1 MEIVITSIARR
12 ARTGVGIG
20 VLSGMLGIGGGT
32 IMIPVL
38 RLGYGLA
45 ASMATATSLFAIIP
59 ISLAG
64 AVTHIRARSCLPKLG
79 ILLGVA
85 GAVTS
90 SAGVYLGSVS
100 PAWLIMVVAAVI
112 IIYSAFTM
120 LSKAVRMG
128 KKSSSKSGSARAS
141 ASGTPSNIEPC
152 TFGFT
157 RKNVALAV
165 IIGLIAGFASGY
177 VGVGGGFIMVPLMT
191 AWLGIPMKRT
201 SGTSLIAIIILAIPG
216 VIQQAFLGHIDYLAG
231 IMLCVRS
238 HSRRGARRP
247 SRVARSRAHA
257 ALHLLRPA
265 SRCSRRARGKRVRP
279 AVMSFRARGLR
290 FDAHAS
296 PVETGTNDLSI
307 CPTRYNT

>member
-1 MEIVITSIARR
+1 MEIVITSIALVLV
-12 ARTGVGIG
+12 GVGIG

-38 RLGYGLA
+38 RLGYGLDA
-45 ASMATATSLFAIIP
+45 FMATATSLFAIIP

-64 AVTHIRARSCLPKLG
+64 AITHVRARSCLPKLG
-79 ILLGVA
+79 VLLGVA
-85 GAVTS
+85 GAITS
-90 SAGVYLGSVS
+90 SAGVYLGSIS
-100 PAWLIMVVAAVI
+100 PAWLIMVVAAAI

-128 KKSSSKSGSARAS
+128 KKSSSISGSARANAS
-141 ASGTPSNIEPC
+141 AAFSDIEPC
-152 TFGFT
+152 TFDFT
-157 RKNVALAV
+157 RKNVALAA

-231 IMLCVRS
+231 IMLCV
-238 HSRRGARRP
+238 GAIP
-247 SRVARSRAHA
+247 GAVLGAWLVPRVPERTLRFIFAG
-257 ALHLLRPA
+257 LLA
-265 SRCSRRARGKRVRP
+265 IA
-279 AVMSFRARGLR
+279 AVMLVVNEFAL
-290 FDAHAS
+290 
-296 PVETGTNDLSI
+296 L
-307 CPTRYNT
+307 

>member
-1 MEIVITSIARR
+1 MEIVITSIALVL
-12 ARTGVGIG
+12 AGVGIG

-38 RLGYGLA
+38 RLGYGLDA
-45 ASMATATSLFAIIP
+45 FMATATSLFAIIP

-64 AVTHIRARSCLPKLG
+64 AVTRIRARSCLPKLG
-79 ILLGVA
+79 IL
-85 GAVTS
+85 
-90 SAGVYLGSVS
+90 
-100 PAWLIMVVAAVI
+100 
-112 IIYSAFTM
+112 
-120 LSKAVRMG
+120 RMG

-231 IMLCVRS
+231 IMLCVGAIPGAVL
-238 HSRRGARRP
+238 GARLV
-247 SRVARSRAHA
+247 SRVPERT
-257 ALHLLRPA
+257 
-265 SRCSRRARGKRVRP
+265 
-279 AVMSFRARGLR
+279 LR
-290 FDAHAS
+290 FIFSGLLAVAA
-296 PVETGTNDLSI
+296 VVLVVNEFGLL
-307 CPTRYNT
+307 

>member
-1 MEIVITSIARR
+1 MEIVITSIALVL
-12 ARTGVGIG
+12 AGVGIG

-38 RLGYGLA
+38 RLGYGLDA
-45 ASMATATSLFAIIP
+45 FMATATSLFAIIP

-90 SAGVYLGSVS
+90 SAGVYLGSIS

-141 ASGTPSNIEPC
+141 ASATPSNIEPC

-231 IMLCVRS
+231 IMLCVGAIPGAVL
-238 HSRRGARRP
+238 GARLV
-247 SRVARSRAHA
+247 SRVPERT
-257 ALHLLRPA
+257 
-265 SRCSRRARGKRVRP
+265 
-279 AVMSFRARGLR
+279 LR
-290 FDAHAS
+290 FIFSGLLAVAA
-296 PVETGTNDLSI
+296 VVLVVNEFGLL
-307 CPTRYNT
+307 

>member
-1 MEIVITSIARR
+1 MEIVITSIALVLV
-12 ARTGVGIG
+12 GVGIG

-38 RLGYGLA
+38 RLGYGLDA
-45 ASMATATSLFAIIP
+45 FMATATSLFAIIP

-64 AVTHIRARSCLPKLG
+64 AITHVRARSCLPKLG
-79 ILLGVA
+79 VLLGVA
-85 GAVTS
+85 GAITS
-90 SAGVYLGSVS
+90 SAGVYLGSIS

-128 KKSSSKSGSARAS
+128 KKPSSISGSARANAS
-141 ASGTPSNIEPC
+141 AAPSDIEPC
-152 TFGFT
+152 TFDFT
-157 RKNVALAV
+157 RKNVALAA

-201 SGTSLIAIIILAIPG
+201 SGTSLIAIIILAVPG

-231 IMLCVRS
+231 IMLCV
-238 HSRRGARRP
+238 GAIP
-247 SRVARSRAHA
+247 GAVLGAWLVPRVPERTLRFIFAG
-257 ALHLLRPA
+257 LLA
-265 SRCSRRARGKRVRP
+265 IA
-279 AVMSFRARGLR
+279 AVMLVVNEFAL
-290 FDAHAS
+290 
-296 PVETGTNDLSI
+296 L
-307 CPTRYNT
+307 

>member
-1 MEIVITSIARR
+1 MEIVITSIALVL
-12 ARTGVGIG
+12 AGVGIG

-38 RLGYGLA
+38 RLGYGLDA
-45 ASMATATSLFAIIP
+45 FMATATSLFAIIP

-177 VGVGGGFIMVPLMT
+177 VGVGGGFIMVPLM
-191 AWLGIPMKRT
+191 LSLVGI
-201 SGTSLIAIIILAIPG
+201 SIIILAIPG

-231 IMLCVRS
+231 IMLCVGAIPGAVL
-238 HSRRGARRP
+238 GARLV
-247 SRVARSRAHA
+247 SRVPERT
-257 ALHLLRPA
+257 
-265 SRCSRRARGKRVRP
+265 
-279 AVMSFRARGLR
+279 LR
-290 FDAHAS
+290 FIFSGLLAVAA
-296 PVETGTNDLSI
+296 VVLVVNEFGLL
-307 CPTRYNT
+307 

>member
-1 MEIVITSIARR
+1 MEIVITSIALVL
-12 ARTGVGIG
+12 AGVGIG

-38 RLGYGLA
+38 RLGYGLDA
-45 ASMATATSLFAIIP
+45 FMATATSLFAIIP

-165 IIGLIAGFASGY
+165 NIGLISRLCLGLRGCGRRLHHGAAHDGVARHSHEAHFGHVAHRHHHPRHSRRHPAGL
-177 VGVGGGFIMVPLMT
+177 P
-191 AWLGIPMKRT
+191 RT
-201 SGTSLIAIIILAIPG
+201 HRLPC
-216 VIQQAFLGHIDYLAG
+216 GHH
-231 IMLCVRS
+231 VVRRS
-238 HSRRGARRP
+238 HSRRGARRRLV
-247 SRVARSRAHA
+247 SRVPERT
-257 ALHLLRPA
+257 
-265 SRCSRRARGKRVRP
+265 
-279 AVMSFRARGLR
+279 LR
-290 FDAHAS
+290 FIFSGLLAVAA
-296 PVETGTNDLSI
+296 VVLVVNEFGLL
-307 CPTRYNT
+307 

>member
-1 MEIVITSIARR
+1 MEIVITSIALVL
-12 ARTGVGIG
+12 AGVGIG

-38 RLGYGLA
+38 RLGYGLDA
-45 ASMATATSLFAIIP
+45 FMATATSLFAIIP

-90 SAGVYLGSVS
+90 SAGVYLGAMS
-100 PAWLIMVVAAVI
+100 PAWLIMGVAAVI

-141 ASGTPSNIEPC
+141 VSAIPSNIEPC

-201 SGTSLIAIIILAIPG
+201 
-216 VIQQAFLGHIDYLAG
+216 
-231 IMLCVRS
+231 RS
-238 HSRRGARRP
+238 EERRVGKEC
-247 SRVARSRAHA
+247 RSRW
-257 ALHLLRPA
+257 
-265 SRCSRRARGKRVRP
+265 
-279 AVMSFRARGLR
+279 
-290 FDAHAS
+290 S
-296 PVETGTNDLSI
+296 PYD
-307 CPTRYNT
+307 